1 MLDFAGLVLHLDQYL
16 AAAIQE
22 YGLWVY
28 VILFLI
34 IFLET
39 GLVVTPFL
47 PGDSLLFVAGA
58 LAGAGLLNIAWL
70 FVLLAI
76 AAIAGDTANYWL
88 GRYFSDKVLRKE
100 KIRFVKKEHLTR
112 ARDFY
117 EKHGS
122 ETIIIARF
130 LPLIR
135 TFAPFVAGVAKMKYR
150 RFISYNVI
158 GGLAW
163 VIGFLT
169 AGYYFGNIPV
179 IRENLGLVITAIIII
194 TVLIAALEFLKHK
207 SKK

>member
-1 MLDFAGLVLHLDQYL
+1 MLDFVALVLHLDQYL
-16 AAAIQE
+16 ATLVQE

-28 VILFLI
+28 AILFLI

-70 FVLLAI
+70 FVTLAV
-76 AAIAGDTANYWL
+76 AAIAGDTANYWI
-88 GRYFSDKVLRKE
+88 GHYFSERVLKKQ
-100 KIRFVKKEHLTR
+100 KIRFVKKRHLDH

-130 LPLIR
+130 LPIVR
-135 TFAPFVAGVAKMKYR
+135 TFAPFVAGVAKMRYR
-150 RFISYNVI
+150 RFISYNII

-163 VIGFLT
+163 VAIFLA
-169 AGYYFGNIPV
+169 AGYYFGTIPAV
-179 IRENLGLVITAIIII
+179 RENLGLAVVAIVIV
-194 TVLIAALEFLKHK
+194 TVLIALAEFLRHK
-207 SKK
+207 KRK